1 MTDQEKEDQFFEERG
16 NMIVGEEPSRKMK
29 IVYAILSPFLWVIFL
44 VYRII
49 YIFKK

>member
-29 IVYAILSPFLWVIFL
+29 IVYAIFSPFLWSILL
-44 VYRII
+44 VYRVIDK
-49 YIFKK
+49 FKK